1 MEENLN
7 KLLIRQI
14 KRHFGSTDNLPDE
27 LKVFIQDI
35 NNTYE
40 NSEDDIKLLQN
51 SIEISSQELRDAFQK
66 HKNDADEQKKTI
78 DKIKEAIFALNYSDQ
93 NVYKD
98 SETNSADSSYL
109 FDSLIKLIED
119 SNQASKEVKHQ
130 ASLITSLLDSIP
142 DIIFYK
148 DTKGVYLGCN
158 LPFAKSVNRSRNE
171 IVGKTDYD
179 LFDKKIADFFTKYDN
194 RMIESLNPRNSEE
207 WITYPDGRKLL
218 IGTYKTPYWGKD
230 GALIGILGI
239 SRDITEQKRTE
250 KIRSIQYNIARSI
263 LSAESLKQL
272 LEIISHELSQIFN
285 TSNFF
290 VAMYNPDTDMLT
302 QVLYSDEHDDFTEW
316 EASKSLSGLVVKQS
330 RTLLLNRKDVEHLES
345 TKNITFIGSKA
356 ECWLGVPL
364 IINDKVTGVMVT
376 QSYTN
381 AEAYDDSSKALL
393 EMIAHEIAVFIE
405 RRKMMDDMVIAKN
418 KAEESD
424 RLKSAFLA
432 NMSHEIRTPM
442 NGILGFSGLL
452 KEPNFSG
459 EDQQK
464 FIGIIEKS
472 GIRMLNIINDIID
485 ISKIESGLM
494 DVSISETNINEQ
506 TDFIYS
512 FFKTE
517 IEDKGMRI
525 FLKNTL
531 QTNDAIIRTDKEKIY
546 AVLTNLVKNA
556 VKFTSDGFIELGYE
570 KKGDY
575 LEFFVRDSGSGIT
588 ENKLETIFER
598 FRQGNE
604 STNRKY
610 EGAGLGLSISK
621 AYIEMLGGK
630 IWVESEINKGS
641 VFYFTIPYNGA
652 LQEKNVV
659 KTIASEEVGVGEIK
673 KIKILIAED
682 DEISGILLSIALK
695 KISTQILRAKN
706 GIEAVEICRSN
717 PDIDLIFM
725 DIQMPEIN
733 GYEATKRIR
742 QFNQNVI
749 IIAQTAF
756 ALSGENEK
764 SQAAGCNDCIAK
776 PFNQVLLME
785 LIQKHFNS

>member
-1 MEENLN
+1 MEKNLN

-14 KRHFGSTDNLPDE
+14 KRHFGSADNLPDE

-78 DKIKEAIFALNYSDQ
+78 NKIKEAIFALNSSDY
-93 NVYKD
+93 NVYSD
-98 SETNSADSSYL
+98 SETKSSDSSYL
-109 FDSLIKLIED
+109 FESLIKLIED
-119 SNQASKEVKHQ
+119 SNQASKEVKRQ
-130 ASLITSLLDSIP
+130 AGLITSLLDSIP
-142 DIIFYK
+142 DIIFFK

-158 LPFAKSVNRSRNE
+158 LPFAKSVNRSRDE

-179 LFDKKIADFFTKYDN
+179 LFDKKIADFFTKYDK
-194 RMIESLNPRNSEE
+194 RMIESLEAHNSEE
-207 WITYPDGRKLL
+207 WITYPDGQKLL
-218 IGTYKTPYWGKD
+218 IGTFKTPYWGKD
-230 GALIGILGI
+230 GSLIGILGI

-263 LSAESLKQL
+263 LSAENLQQL
-272 LEIISHELSQIFN
+272 LEIISKELSHIFN

-290 VAMYNPDTDMLT
+290 VAMYNPETDMLK
-302 QVLYSDEHDDFTEW
+302 QVLYSDEHDAFTEW
-316 EASKSLSGLVVKQS
+316 EASKSLSGLVVKQA
-330 RTLLLNRKDVEHLES
+330 RTLLLNRKEVEQLEAE
-345 TKNITFIGSKA
+345 KNTTFIGSKA

-364 IINDKVTGVMVT
+364 IINDKATGVMVI

-381 AEAYDDSSKALL
+381 SEAYDQSSTALL

-405 RRKMMDDMVIAKN
+405 RRKMMDDMVVAKN

-452 KEPNFSG
+452 KEPNLSG

-506 TDFIYS
+506 TEFIYS

-517 IEDKGMRI
+517 IEEKGMRI
-525 FLKNTL
+525 LLKNTL
-531 QTNDAIIRTDKEKIY
+531 QTKDAIIKTDKEKIY

-575 LEFFVRDSGSGIT
+575 IEFFVRDSGPGIT
-588 ENKLETIFER
+588 EDKLQSIFER

-641 VFYFTIPYNGA
+641 VFYFTIPYTGA
-652 LQEKNVV
+652 MQDNSVV
-659 KTIASEEVGVGEIK
+659 KNIASAEERVSEMK

-682 DEISGILLSIALK
+682 DEISGMLLSLALK
-695 KISTQILRAKN
+695 KISTEILKAKN
-706 GIEAVEICRSN
+706 GIEAVEICRRN
-717 PDIDLIFM
+717 PDIDLILM

-733 GYEATKRIR
+733 GYEATKQIR
-742 QFNQNVI
+742 QFNQNVV

-776 PFNQVLLME
+776 PFNQVLLID